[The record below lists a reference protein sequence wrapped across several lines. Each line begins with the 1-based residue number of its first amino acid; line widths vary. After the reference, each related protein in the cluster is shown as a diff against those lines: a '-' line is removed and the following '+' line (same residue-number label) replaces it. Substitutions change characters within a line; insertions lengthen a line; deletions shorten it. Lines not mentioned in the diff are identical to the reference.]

1 MNPKVD
7 KILLV
12 ILAVLVVFVNI
23 GLTITL
29 SKILLNYNKYIS
41 EQLLEIQIM
50 ILIVVFVNFLLLASY
65 KE

>member
-7 KILLV
+7 KILLI